1 MAEINLNR
9 FKPAIK
15 KTKRAFTLIE
25 VVFAFA
31 VLMAGIGFTSTSL
44 VRGMRQ
50 KSDLNTRRAAYS
62 LCSSKIEEAFAGEPS
77 GQGYCEYNPGL
88 YWRRTVGPS
97 SVGGMSE
104 ARVEVVWSERGAE
117 KTYVLSCL
125 VRDER

>member
-1 MAEINLNR
+1 MSKINFNC
-9 FKPAIK
+9 FKPVMK
-15 KTKRAFTLIE
+15 QSGRAFTLIE

-31 VLMAGIGFTSTSL
+31 ILIAGIGFTSTSL

-62 LCSSKIEEAFAGEPS
+62 LCSSKIEEALAGELS

-88 YWRRTVGPS
+88 YWIRTVGPS
-97 SVGGMSE
+97 SIAGMSE
-104 ARVEVVWSERGAE
+104 VRVKVVWSERGAE
-117 KTYVLSCL
+117 KKYFLSCI